1 MLAERYLSAG
11 GGKKVSIRCKAS
23 GKDAGRK
30 TAVRFR
36 IVKGTKVL
44 ATKSVKLTK
53 KQANVVI
60 RPKRKLKKGKY
71 TLRITITQTGGT
83 LALSQRIRLK

>member
-1 MLAERYLSAG
+1 M
-11 GGKKVSIRCKAS
+11 
-23 GKDAGRK
+23 
-30 TAVRFR
+30 RFR

-53 KQANVVI
+53 KKAKVVI

-71 TLRITITQTGGT
+71 TLRITITQTGGER
-83 LALSQRIRLK
+83 SR

>member
-1 MLAERYLSAG
+1 MSG
-11 GGKKVSIRCKAS
+11 GGKKVTISCKAS
-23 GKDAGRK
+23 GKDAGKK

-44 ATKSVKLTK
+44 ATQSVKLSK
-53 KQANVVI
+53 KQAKVVI
-60 RPKRKLKKGKY
+60 RPKTKLKKGKY

-83 LALSQRIRLK
+83 LDVDARRSA

>member
-1 MLAERYLSAG
+1 M
-11 GGKKVSIRCKAS
+11 
-23 GKDAGRK
+23 
-30 TAVRFR
+30 RFR

-60 RPKRKLKKGKY
+60 RPKRKLKKGRY
-71 TLRITITQTGGT
+71 TLGSRSPKPGERSRCRGDPPE
-83 LALSQRIRLK
+83 